1 MVAKC
6 LRFVPALMVMYDF
19 FVAANAHN
27 QDQMKADL
35 VACAGIGQQGRGITE
50 SLQGIKTPLLG
61 GASW

>member
-50 SLQGIKTPLLG
+50 S
-61 GASW
+61 